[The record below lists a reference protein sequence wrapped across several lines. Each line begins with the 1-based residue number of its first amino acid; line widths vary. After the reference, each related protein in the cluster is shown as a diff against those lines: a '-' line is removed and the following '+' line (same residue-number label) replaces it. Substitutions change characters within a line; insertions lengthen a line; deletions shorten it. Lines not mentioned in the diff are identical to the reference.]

1 MAELGRINR
10 LKIEREVEFGVYLDG
25 ENLGEIL
32 MPIRY
37 VPVHSQV
44 GDEVEVFI
52 SLDSEDRLIATTE
65 KPIAQVGEFGYMKVV
80 GVSKFGA
87 FVDWGLMKDLFVP
100 FREQKLRMEE
110 GRSYLI
116 RVYIDKETNR
126 IAGSGRIERFLDNT
140 PPDFEVGQEV
150 DLYIYSE
157 SEMGFSAIINNTH
170 TGILYHSE
178 LFKLVRKGQ
187 TTKGFIKKIREDDKI
202 DLSLEP
208 IGYKNKIDELSQRVL
223 DVLAQNSGFLALNDK
238 TDPDVIYNALDM
250 SKKNFKKSIGSL
262 FKAGLITIAD
272 DGIKLK

>member
-1 MAELGRINR
+1 MAELGRVNR
-10 LKIEREVEFGVYLDG
+10 LKIIRTVEFGVYLDAQ
-25 ENLGEIL
+25 NLGEIL

-37 VPVHSQV
+37 VPSGSKE

-52 SLDSEDRLIATTE
+52 SLDSEDRLIATTD
-65 KPIAQVGEFGYMKVV
+65 KPVAMVGEFGYMEVV
-80 GVSKFGA
+80 GESQYGA

-100 FREQKLRMEE
+100 FREQKLKMEQ

-178 LFKLVRKGQ
+178 LFKVVRKGMR
-187 TTKGFIKKIREDDKI
+187 TKGFIKKIREDDKI

-208 IGYKNKIDELSQRVL
+208 IGYKKKIDDLSQRVL
-223 DVLAQNSGFLALNDK
+223 DALAKSNGFLALSDK

-262 FKAGLITIAD
+262 FKAGLITISD
-272 DGIKLK
+272 EGIKLK

>member
-1 MAELGRINR
+1 MAELGRVNR
-10 LKIEREVEFGVYLDG
+10 LKIIRTVEFGVYLDAQ
-25 ENLGEIL
+25 NLGEIL

-37 VPVHSQV
+37 VPSGSKE

-52 SLDSEDRLIATTE
+52 SLDSEDRLIATTD
-65 KPIAQVGEFGYMKVV
+65 KPVAMVGEFGYMEVV
-80 GVSKFGA
+80 GVSQYGA

-100 FREQKLRMEE
+100 FREQKLKMEQ

-178 LFKLVRKGQ
+178 LFKVVRKGMR
-187 TTKGFIKKIREDDKI
+187 TKGFIKKIREDDKI

-208 IGYKNKIDELSQRVL
+208 IGYKKKIDDLSQRVL
-223 DVLAQNSGFLALNDK
+223 DALAKSNGFLALSDK
-238 TDPDVIYNALDM
+238 TDPDMIYNALDM

-262 FKAGLITIAD
+262 FKAGLITISD
-272 DGIKLK
+272 EGIKLK

>member
-10 LKIEREVEFGVYLDG
+10 LKIDREVEFGVYLDG

-100 FREQKLRMEE
+100 FLPA
-110 GRSYLI
+110 L
-116 RVYIDKETNR
+116 
-126 IAGSGRIERFLDNT
+126 
-140 PPDFEVGQEV
+140 PD
-150 DLYIYSE
+150 L
-157 SEMGFSAIINNTH
+157 T
-170 TGILYHSE
+170 
-178 LFKLVRKGQ
+178 RKQ
-187 TTKGFIKKIREDDKI
+187 
-202 DLSLEP
+202 
-208 IGYKNKIDELSQRVL
+208 
-223 DVLAQNSGFLALNDK
+223 
-238 TDPDVIYNALDM
+238 
-250 SKKNFKKSIGSL
+250 
-262 FKAGLITIAD
+262 
-272 DGIKLK
+272 

>member
-1 MAELGRINR
+1 MAELGRVNR
-10 LKIEREVEFGVYLDG
+10 LKIIREVDFGVYLDA

-32 MPIRY
+32 MPVRY
-37 VPVHSQV
+37 VPAGSRE

-52 SLDSEDRLIATTE
+52 SLDSEDRLIATTD
-65 KPIAQVGEFGYMKVV
+65 KPIAMVGEFGYMEVV
-80 GVSKFGA
+80 GESQYGA

-100 FREQKLRMEE
+100 FREQKLKMEQ

-140 PPDFEVGQEV
+140 PPDFEVGQQV
-150 DLYIYSE
+150 DLYIFSE

-170 TGILYHSE
+170 TGIIYHSE
-178 LFKLVRKGQ
+178 LFKVVRKGMRTQ
-187 TTKGFIKKIREDDKI
+187 GFIKKIREDDKI

-223 DVLAQNSGFLALNDK
+223 DTLAKNNGFLALSDK
-238 TDPDVIYNALDM
+238 TDPDVIYNTLDM
-250 SKKNFKKSIGSL
+250 SKKNFKKSIGLL

-272 DGIKLK
+272 NGIKLK

>member
-1 MAELGRINR
+1 MAELGRVNR
-10 LKIEREVEFGVYLDG
+10 LNIIRTVEFGVYLDAQ
-25 ENLGEIL
+25 NLGEVL

-37 VPVHSQV
+37 VPSGSKE

-52 SLDSEDRLIATTE
+52 SLDSEDRLIATTD
-65 KPIAQVGEFGYMKVV
+65 KPVAMVGEFGYMEVV
-80 GVSKFGA
+80 GESQYGA

-100 FREQKLRMEE
+100 FREQKLKMEQ

-178 LFKLVRKGQ
+178 LFKVVRKGMR
-187 TTKGFIKKIREDDKI
+187 TKGFIKKIREDDKI

-208 IGYKNKIDELSQRVL
+208 IGYKKKIDDLSQRVL
-223 DVLAQNSGFLALNDK
+223 DALAKSNGFLALSDK

-262 FKAGLITIAD
+262 FKAGLITITD

>member
-1 MAELGRINR
+1 MAELGRINK
-10 LKIEREVEFGVYLDG
+10 LKIAREVEFGVYLDG

-37 VPVHSQV
+37 VPANSQV

-52 SLDSEDRLIATTE
+52 SLDSEDRIIATTD
-65 KPIAQVGEFGYMKVV
+65 KPVAMVGEFGYMEIV
-80 GVSKFGA
+80 GLSKFGA
-87 FVDWGLMKDLFVP
+87 FADWGLMKDLFIP
-100 FREQKLRMEE
+100 FREQKQRMEQ

-126 IAGSGRIERFLDNT
+126 IAGSGKVERFLDNT

-150 DLYIYSE
+150 DLYVYSE
-157 SEMGFSAIINNTH
+157 SEMGFTAIINNTH

-178 LFKLVRKGQ
+178 LFKVVRKGMR
-187 TTKGFIKKIREDDKI
+187 TKGFIKKIREDDKI

-208 IGYKNKIDELSQRVL
+208 IGYKKKIDDLSQRVL
-223 DVLAQNSGFLALNDK
+223 DALAKSNGFLALSDK

-262 FKAGLITIAD
+262 FKAGLITITD

>member
-1 MAELGRINR
+1 M
-10 LKIEREVEFGVYLDG
+10 
-25 ENLGEIL
+25 
-32 MPIRY
+32 
-37 VPVHSQV
+37 
-44 GDEVEVFI
+44 
-52 SLDSEDRLIATTE
+52 
-65 KPIAQVGEFGYMKVV
+65 VGEFGYMEVV
-80 GVSKFGA
+80 GESQYGA

-100 FREQKLRMEE
+100 FREQKLKMEQ

-178 LFKLVRKGQ
+178 LFKVVRKGMR
-187 TTKGFIKKIREDDKI
+187 TKGFIKKIREDDKI

-208 IGYKNKIDELSQRVL
+208 IGYKKKIDDLSQRVI
-223 DVLAQNSGFLALNDK
+223 DALAKSNGFLALSDK
-238 TDPDVIYNALDM
+238 TDPDMIYNALDM

-262 FKAGLITIAD
+262 FKAGLITISD
-272 DGIKLK
+272 EGIKLK

>member
-10 LKIEREVEFGVYLDG
+10 LKIDREVEFGVYLDG

-37 VPVHSQV
+37 VPAESQV

-52 SLDSEDRLIATTE
+52 SLDSEDRLIATTD
-65 KPIAQVGEFGYMKVV
+65 KPIAMVGEFGYMEIV
-80 GVSKFGA
+80 GESKFGA
-87 FVDWGLMKDLFVP
+87 FADWGLMKDLFIP
-100 FREQKLRMEE
+100 FREQKQRMEQ

-126 IAGSGRIERFLDNT
+126 IAGSGRVERFLDNT
-140 PPDFEVGQEV
+140 PPDFAVGEEV

-157 SEMGFSAIINNTH
+157 SEMGYTAIINNTH
-170 TGILYHSE
+170 TGIIYHSE
-178 LFKLVRKGQ
+178 LFKLVKKGQ
-187 TTKGFIKKIREDDKI
+187 RTKGFIKKIREDDKI

-223 DVLAQNSGFLALNDK
+223 DVLAKNSGFLALNDK
-238 TDPDVIYNALDM
+238 TDPDVIYQKLDM

-262 FKAGLITIAD
+262 FKAGLITISD
-272 DGIKLK
+272 NGIKLV

>member
-1 MAELGRINR
+1 MAELGKVNR
-10 LKIEREVEFGVYLDG
+10 LKIIRTVEFGVYLDAL
-25 ENLGEIL
+25 NLGEIL

-37 VPVHSQV
+37 VPSGSKE

-52 SLDSEDRLIATTE
+52 SLDSEDRLIATTD
-65 KPIAQVGEFGYMKVV
+65 KPVAMVGEFGYMEVV
-80 GVSKFGA
+80 GVSQYGA

-100 FREQKLRMEE
+100 FREQKLKMEQ

-178 LFKLVRKGQ
+178 LFKVVRKGMR
-187 TTKGFIKKIREDDKI
+187 TKGFIKKIREDDKI

-208 IGYKNKIDELSQRVL
+208 IGYKKKIDDLSQRVL
-223 DVLAQNSGFLALNDK
+223 DALAKSNGFLALSDK

-262 FKAGLITIAD
+262 FKAGLITISD
-272 DGIKLK
+272 EGIKLK

>member
-1 MAELGRINR
+1 MAELGRVNR
-10 LKIEREVEFGVYLDG
+10 LKIIRTVEFGVYLDAQ
-25 ENLGEIL
+25 NLGEIL

-37 VPVHSQV
+37 VPSGSKE

-52 SLDSEDRLIATTE
+52 SLDSEDRLIATTD
-65 KPIAQVGEFGYMKVV
+65 KPVAMVGEFGYMEVV
-80 GVSKFGA
+80 GVSQYGA

-100 FREQKLRMEE
+100 FREQKLKMEQ

-178 LFKLVRKGQ
+178 LFKVVRKGMR
-187 TTKGFIKKIREDDKI
+187 TKGFIKKIREDDKI

-208 IGYKNKIDELSQRVL
+208 IGYKKKIDDLSQRVI
-223 DVLAQNSGFLALNDK
+223 DALAKSNGFLALSDK
-238 TDPDVIYNALDM
+238 TDPDMIYNALDM

-262 FKAGLITIAD
+262 FKAGLITISD
-272 DGIKLK
+272 EGIKLK

>member
-10 LKIEREVEFGVYLDG
+10 LKIDREVEFGVYLDG

-37 VPVHSQV
+37 VPVQSRV

-52 SLDSEDRLIATTE
+52 SLDSEDRLVATTD
-65 KPIAQVGEFGYMKVV
+65 KPIAMVGEFGYMEVV
-80 GVSKFGA
+80 GESKFGA
-87 FVDWGLMKDLFVP
+87 FADWGLMKDLFIP
-100 FREQKLRMEE
+100 FREQKQRMEL

-126 IAGSGRIERFLDNT
+126 IAGSARVERFLDNT

-157 SEMGFSAIINNTH
+157 SEMGYTAIINNTH
-170 TGILYHSE
+170 TGIIYHSE
-178 LFKLVRKGQ
+178 LFKLVKKGQ
-187 TTKGFIKKIREDDKI
+187 RTKGFIKKLRDDDKI

-223 DVLAQNSGFLALNDK
+223 DVLAKNSGFLALNDK
-238 TDPDVIYNALDM
+238 TDPDVIYQKLDM

-272 DGIKLK
+272 DGIRLK

>member
-1 MAELGRINR
+1 MAELGRVNR
-10 LKIEREVEFGVYLDG
+10 LNIIRTVEFGVYLDAQ
-25 ENLGEIL
+25 NLGEVL

-37 VPVHSQV
+37 VPSGSKE

-52 SLDSEDRLIATTE
+52 SLDSEDRLIATTD
-65 KPIAQVGEFGYMKVV
+65 KPVAMVGEFGYMEVV
-80 GVSKFGA
+80 GESQYGA

-100 FREQKLRMEE
+100 FREQKLKMEQ

-178 LFKLVRKGQ
+178 LFKVVRKGMR
-187 TTKGFIKKIREDDKI
+187 TKGFIKKIREDDKI

-208 IGYKNKIDELSQRVL
+208 IGYKKKIDDLSQRVL
-223 DVLAQNSGFLALNDK
+223 DALAKSNGFLALSDK

-262 FKAGLITIAD
+262 FKAGLITISD
-272 DGIKLK
+272 EGIKLK

>member
-1 MAELGRINR
+1 MAELGKVNR
-10 LKIEREVEFGVYLDG
+10 LKIIRTVEFGVYLDAL
-25 ENLGEIL
+25 NLGEIL

-37 VPVHSQV
+37 VPSGSKE

-52 SLDSEDRLIATTE
+52 SLDSEDRLIATTD
-65 KPIAQVGEFGYMKVV
+65 KPVAMVGEFGYMEVV
-80 GVSKFGA
+80 GESQYGA

-100 FREQKLRMEE
+100 FREQKLKMEQ

-178 LFKLVRKGQ
+178 LFKVVRKGMR
-187 TTKGFIKKIREDDKI
+187 TKGFIKKIREDDKI

-208 IGYKNKIDELSQRVL
+208 IGYKKKIDDLSQRVL
-223 DVLAQNSGFLALNDK
+223 DALAKSNGFLALSDK

-262 FKAGLITIAD
+262 FKAGLITISD
-272 DGIKLK
+272 EGIKLK